1 MKLRSDFVT
10 NSSSCSFIFAFD
22 GDDEIK
28 AFLHDLDESGFKNV
42 KKLIKCMLKSND
54 TDREERIQF
63 MKNCMTRDFKDE
75 TGKNPGDEGYDE
87 ELNRYLEKKHFN
99 TRAELIRNS
108 KIVVDGTVWD
118 NTDDNMYFEVAVR
131 NGLLDIFPCCI
142 FSYSI
147 G

>member
-22 GDDEIK
+22 GGDEIK

-42 KKLIKCMLKSND
+42 KKLIKRMLKSND
-54 TDREERIQF
+54 TDREERIRF
-63 MKNCMTRDFKDE
+63 MKNCMIHEFEDE

-118 NTDDNMYFEVAVR
+118 NTDDNMYFEVAIR
-131 NGLLDIFPCCI
+131 NGLLDIFPYCI

>member
-22 GDDEIK
+22 GDKEVK
-28 AFLHDLDESGFKNV
+28 EFLKDLDESGFKNV
-42 KKLIKCMLKSND
+42 KRLIKRLLKNND

-63 MKNCMTRDFKDE
+63 MKNCMTRDFEYE
-75 TGKNPGDEGYDE
+75 TGKNPGDDGYDE
-87 ELNRYLEKKHFN
+87 ELNKYLEAKNFS

-108 KIVVDGTVWD
+108 EIVIDGTVWD
-118 NTDDNMYFEVAVR
+118 NTDDNMYFELAVR
-131 NGLLDIFPCCI
+131 NGLLDTFPYCI

>member
-22 GDDEIK
+22 GDNEIK
-28 AFLHDLDESGFKNV
+28 EFLHDLDESGFNNV
-42 KKLIKCMLKSND
+42 KKLIKRMLKSND

-63 MKNCMTRDFKDE
+63 MKNCMTHDFEDE
-75 TGKNPGDEGYDE
+75 TGKNPGDKGYDE

-131 NGLLDIFPCCI
+131 NGLLDIFPYCI